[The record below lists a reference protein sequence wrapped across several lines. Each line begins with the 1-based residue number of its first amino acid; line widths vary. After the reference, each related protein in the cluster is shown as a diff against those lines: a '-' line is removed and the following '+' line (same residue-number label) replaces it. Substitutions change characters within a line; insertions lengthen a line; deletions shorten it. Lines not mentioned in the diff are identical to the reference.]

1 MDHVTKVT
9 FDVLLS
15 YPNQTDLSRIYLLDS
30 NDTVIYATQ
39 EVEKV
44 LSPDQNRSDVVPP
57 FNAYAKSADVQ
68 VTYSQ
73 KVYNIQKKYDTDN

>member
-1 MDHVTKVT
+1 MGDELHRIWTEQGVDHVTKVT
-9 FDVLLS
+9 YDVLLS
-15 YPNQTDLSRIYLLDS
+15 YPNQTDLSRIYLLGP

-57 FNAYAKSADVQ
+57 FNAYAKSGDVQ
-68 VTYSQ
+68 VY
-73 KVYNIQKKYDTDN
+73 VYA